1 MKCIVC
7 HGEDIQEQNVNEELQ
22 SGNDIVFAPVM
33 CLVCQ
38 TCGERY
44 FDRQIV
50 RHLEQLRAKLRAGQ
64 LQLRQVGKVMEL
76 AVAA

>member
-7 HGEDIQEQNVNEELQ
+7 HGEDIIEQTVNEELQ
-22 SGNDIVFAPVM
+22 SGQDIVFAPVN

-44 FDRQIV
+44 FDRQTV
-50 RHLEQLRAKLRAGQ
+50 RHLEQLRAKLKAGQ
-64 LQLRQVGKVMEL
+64 LQLKEIGRVLEL
-76 AVAA
+76 AQAA